1 MRVTTNT
8 RMIKRRAKFGTYASL
23 GGIAVLAGGMVASFQ
38 PQLVWV
44 SLLALIA
51 GFLLAQY
58 GNYNLRRYGRSPRP
72 DEIVAESLKGF
83 DDRYHLY
90 AWSLPSPFVLLTPH
104 GLYSFV
110 TRDQNGEITNNGSQW
125 KTKFSIGRALLMFS
139 QEGLGNPSQDAQ
151 QHAAKLTE
159 WVRSKLPESEIT
171 AQPAILFTD
180 PRAQLN
186 VTDPA
191 VPVLDTKGVKKWLRS
206 GKPEFIKNAE
216 LRQLEALFDE
226 AAALTQTGGK

>member
-8 RMIKRRAKFGTYASL
+8 RLIRRRAKFGTYASL

-38 PQLVWV
+38 PRFVWV
-44 SLLALIA
+44 SLIALIA

-72 DEIVAESLKGF
+72 DEIIADSLKGF

-90 AWSLPSPFVLLTPH
+90 AWSLSAPFVLLTPH
-104 GLYSFV
+104 GLYSFI
-110 TRDQNGEITNNGSQW
+110 TRDQTGQISNTGAQW
-125 KTKFSIGRALLMFS
+125 KSAFSLGRALMMFS
-139 QEGLGNPSQDAQ
+139 QEGMGNPTQDAQ
-151 QHAAKLTE
+151 QHATKLTE
-159 WVRSKLPESEIT
+159 WIRNKLPESEVT

-180 PRAQLN
+180 PRAQLQ
-186 VTDPA
+186 VTEPV
-191 VPVLDTKGVKKWLRS
+191 VPVLAPKDVKKWLRA

-216 LRQLEALFDE
+216 YRQLEALLDE
-226 AAALTQTGGK
+226 AAALAQSGGK

>member
-1 MRVTTNT
+1 
-8 RMIKRRAKFGTYASL
+8 MIRRRAKMGTYASL

-38 PQLVWV
+38 PNLIWV
-44 SLLALIA
+44 SLVALIA

-72 DEIVAESLKGF
+72 DEVVAESLKGF

-90 AWSLPSPFVLLTPH
+90 AWNLPAPYVLLTPH

-110 TRDQNGEITNNGSQW
+110 TRDQSGQITNNGSQW
-125 KTKFSIGRALLMFS
+125 KTAFSIGRALLMFS
-139 QEGLGNPSQDAQ
+139 QEGLGNPSQDSQ
-151 QHAAKLTE
+151 ERAAKLTE
-159 WVRSKLPESEIT
+159 WIRAKLPESTVT
-171 AQPAILFTD
+171 AQPAIIFLD

-186 VTDPA
+186 LVDPA
-191 VPVLDTKGVKKWLRS
+191 VPVLETKGVKKWLRS

-216 LRQLEALFDE
+216 YRQLEALFDE
-226 AAALTQTGGK
+226 AAALAESGGK

>member
-8 RMIKRRAKFGTYASL
+8 RMITRRAKFGTWASL

-38 PQLVWV
+38 PRFVWV
-44 SLLALIA
+44 SLVALVA

-72 DEIVAESLKGF
+72 DEIVAESFKGF

-90 AWSLPSPFVLLTPH
+90 SWTLPAPFVLLTPQ

-110 TRDQNGEITNNGSQW
+110 TRDQNGQITNNGSQW
-125 KTKFSIGRALLMFS
+125 KTGFSLSRALLMFS
-139 QEGLGNPSQDAQ
+139 QEGLGNPTQDAQ
-151 QHAAKLTE
+151 DRAAKLTE
-159 WVRSKLPESEIT
+159 WIRAKLPEST
-171 AQPAILFTD
+171 VVAQPAILFTD

-186 VTDPA
+186 VTDPT
-191 VPVLDTKGVKKWLRS
+191 VPVLEPKGVKKWLRS

-216 LRQLEALFDE
+216 YRQLEALFDE
-226 AAALTQTGGK
+226 TAELVVSGGK

>member
-8 RMIKRRAKFGTYASL
+8 RMIRRRAKFGTYASL

-44 SLLALIA
+44 SLVALIA

-72 DEIVAESLKGF
+72 DEIVADSLKGF

-90 AWSLPSPFVLLTPH
+90 AWSLPAPFVLLTPH

-125 KTKFSIGRALLMFS
+125 KTKFSLGRALLMFS
-139 QEGLGNPSQDAQ
+139 QEGLGNPTQDAQ
-151 QHAAKLTE
+151 QYAAKLTE
-159 WVRSKLPESEIT
+159 WVRGKLPEITIT
-171 AQPAILFTD
+171 AQPAIIFTD
-180 PRAQLN
+180 PRAQLHL
-186 VTDPA
+186 TDPG

-206 GKPEFIKNAE
+206 GKPELIKNAE

-226 AAALTQTGGK
+226 FAALAQTGGK